1 MSITKTRRTKKMEMR
16 MKRTRR
22 SPKKRDGELG
32 DGTED
37 EMLRDKHIPTH
48 ISLLR
53 AVQFGKEYMIT
64 SNWRMAKA
72 ARTFAITVQLPTTY
86 EDNQC
91 TPDNWISRSAEL
103 TRLTAEPHW
112 TQSCLCL
119 AYLIGVSSP
128 LKSFSLFEAME
139 QSRERKGVWRAG
151 V

>member
-1 MSITKTRRTKKMEMR
+1 MSITKTRRAKKMEMR

-64 SNWRMAKA
+64 SN
-72 ARTFAITVQLPTTY
+72 
-86 EDNQC
+86 
-91 TPDNWISRSAEL
+91 
-103 TRLTAEPHW
+103 
-112 TQSCLCL
+112 
-119 AYLIGVSSP
+119 
-128 LKSFSLFEAME
+128 
-139 QSRERKGVWRAG
+139 
-151 V
+151 